1 AFRSATTMPAAPSA
15 AKRIAAARPMPLAAP
30 VTTATLPFK
39 SMSGALS
46 RPHRVGDRGL
56 LAELHLGDRVA
67 VNLIGPVGEAQRA
80 RMRIGGRKTEVLADA
95 AAAVHLHRPVD
106 HLAGNVR
113 REHLDHRDLL
123 LRDLVSDRVHLPG

>member
-1 AFRSATTMPAAPSA
+1 MLASLLTSHATARPLVSSATGFKPSAFRSATTMPAAPSA

-46 RPHRVGDRGL
+46 RLHRFCDRGL

-67 VNLIGPVGEAQRA
+67 MNFIGPVGEAQRA
-80 RMRIGGRKTEVLADA
+80 RVRVGRGESKVLADA
-95 AAAVHLHRPVD
+95 AAAVHLHCPVD
-106 HLAGNVR
+106 
-113 REHLDHRDLL
+113 D
-123 LRDLVSDRVHLPG
+123 